1 MKFINTKI
9 NMNKACLNVEISMIE
24 KCVENPERL
33 YGIWRESK
41 EENAKQP
48 SKIIKPEKVTASSKD
63 MSLEVFQKTYQG
75 LGLYHCGCS

>member
-1 MKFINTKI
+1 MSPKEIVMKIPKMKFINTKI

-41 EENAKQP
+41 EEMQNNL
-48 SKIIKPEKVTASSKD
+48 VR
-63 MSLEVFQKTYQG
+63 L
-75 LGLYHCGCS
+75 

>member
-1 MKFINTKI
+1 MIKIPKMKFINKKI
-9 NMNKACLNVEISMIE
+9 NKNKACLNVEISMIG

-48 SKIIKPEKVTASSKD
+48 SKIIKPENVIAS
-63 MSLEVFQKTYQG
+63 
-75 LGLYHCGCS
+75 

>member
-24 KCVENPERL
+24 KYVENPERL

-41 EENAKQP
+41 EEMQNNL
-48 SKIIKPEKVTASSKD
+48 VR
-63 MSLEVFQKTYQG
+63 L
-75 LGLYHCGCS
+75 

>member
-1 MKFINTKI
+1 MKIPKMKFINTKI

-41 EENAKQP
+41 EEMQNNLVK
-48 SKIIKPEKVTASSKD
+48 
-63 MSLEVFQKTYQG
+63 L
-75 LGLYHCGCS
+75 

>member
-24 KCVENPERL
+24 KCVENPEWL

-41 EENAKQP
+41 EENEKQP

-63 MSLEVFQKTYQG
+63 MSLEVFQKTY
-75 LGLYHCGCS
+75 

>member
-41 EENAKQP
+41 EEMQNNL
-48 SKIIKPEKVTASSKD
+48 VR
-63 MSLEVFQKTYQG
+63 L
-75 LGLYHCGCS
+75 